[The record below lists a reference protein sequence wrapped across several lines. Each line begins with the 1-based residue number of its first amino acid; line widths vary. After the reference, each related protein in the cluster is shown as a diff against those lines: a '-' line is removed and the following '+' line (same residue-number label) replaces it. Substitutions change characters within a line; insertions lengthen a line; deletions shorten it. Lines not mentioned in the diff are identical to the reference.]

1 MEGFGPAILIEGLLF
16 GGGALAFY
24 VWQMRSL
31 KRDQAETARRREQE
45 QAAPVA
51 PEPPPQ

>member
-24 VWQMRSL
+24 LWQMRSL
-31 KRDQAETARRREQE
+31 KRDQAETARRRAQE
-45 QAAPVA
+45 QAASPA
-51 PEPPPQ
+51 EPPPQ